1 MSMFTKAVR
10 QQLKG
15 RIAIDGP
22 SGSGKTFTALR
33 LATALANGGKIA
45 VVSSESEAVQ
55 KYIGLNPDGIPWE
68 FDICELNSFAPTAYA
83 EAILEAG
90 KVGYA
95 VVLIDS
101 LSHAWEGEGGALEM
115 VTNASAR
122 NKFTAWKDVTPMH
135 NRMIGSILRSPCH
148 VIATMRSKV
157 EYILED
163 DGKGKQI
170 PRKIGMAPVQRA
182 GMEYEFDLYCSMD
195 WDHVLRVSKSRCPD
209 MDGAIA
215 VKPSAYTFE
224 PLVRWLTD
232 GADVPAGYYSAK
244 DTDFAKY
251 DQQQVA
257 AINGKQLFAIDKAK
271 EIAATKAEVKQMQHA
286 DDGAKGQTLDD
297 RHSVLTSEPCTELQI
312 TGIKSAIEQAAQLGL
327 SDLPKRIKA
336 KLAESGLKKLSDLT
350 IKEADLLL
358 TAIDTKSMATFFDL
372 SLDRNLPL

>member
-1 MSMFTKAVR
+1 MGMFQKAVR

-33 LATALANGGKIA
+33 LATALAKGGKIA
-45 VVSSESEAVQ
+45 VVNTESGAVQ
-55 KYIGLNPDGIPWE
+55 KYIGLNPDGVPWD

-83 EAILEAG
+83 EAIIEAG
-90 KVGYA
+90 KADYS
-95 VVLIDS
+95 VLVIDS

-163 DGKGKQI
+163 DGKGKQV
-170 PRKIGMAPVQRA
+170 PRKVGMAPVQRA

-215 VKPSAYTFE
+215 VKPSASTFG
-224 PLVRWLTD
+224 PLVSWLTD
-232 GADVPAGYYSAK
+232 GAEVPAGYYSANES
-244 DTDFAKY
+244 DFAKY
-251 DQQQVA
+251 DQQQLA
-257 AINGKQLFAIDKAK
+257 AINGKQLSAIEKAK
-271 EIAATKAEVKQMQHA
+271 EIAAAKAEVKQMQLA
-286 DDGAKGQTLDD
+286 ETQPANAAQSI
-297 RHSVLTSEPCTELQI
+297 SVNASCTESHV
-312 TGIKSAIEQAAQLGL
+312 TAIKSAIEQAAQVGI

-336 KLAESGLKKLSDLT
+336 QLEKHGLQKLSDLT
-350 IKEADLLL
+350 ISDAESLL
-358 TAIDTKSMATFFDL
+358 TAIETKTVEKFFEL
-372 SLDRNLPL
+372 SLSKPVPS